1 MVNSGSSANLLAFF
15 ALVNPKNKNR
25 IKLNDECILPAI
37 CWSTSLWPIVQSG
50 LKPKFIDVNLKTFNL
65 NLKDLEKNINN
76 RTKVVLA
83 VHVLGNSP
91 EMKRLM

>member
-65 NLKDLEKNINN
+65 EY
-76 RTKVVLA
+76 V
-83 VHVLGNSP
+83 
-91 EMKRLM
+91 